1 MTERMTKKQIE
12 EYIELRSARDNG
24 RLLTP
29 NGLRFIC
36 EAHNN
41 DPEAIGKYFLYYPF
55 IKTSQSFRSDLC
67 KTALSSL
74 LGVSQAASSALL
86 YANYPRKSL

>member
-1 MTERMTKKQIE
+1 MQRTNEYHSGGIVMTERLTKKQIE
-12 EYIELRSARDNG
+12 EYEELRSARDNG

-41 DPEAIGKYFLYYPF
+41 DPESIGKHFLEVLA
-55 IKTSQSFRSDLC
+55 KFRAE
-67 KTALSSL
+67 KII
-74 LGVSQAASSALL
+74 
-86 YANYPRKSL
+86 

>member
-1 MTERMTKKQIE
+1 MQRTNEYHSGGIVMTERMTKKQIE

-41 DPEAIGKYFLYYPF
+41 DPEAIGKHFLEVLA
-55 IKTSQSFRSDLC
+55 KFRAE
-67 KTALSSL
+67 KII
-74 LGVSQAASSALL
+74 
-86 YANYPRKSL
+86 